1 MNRATSLALLG
12 TGIAAPFVSSRPAAA
27 QTPIPVR
34 IAAIGSGGQ
43 DEVPYAIQRYGLDKK
58 YGLAME
64 LIDFAVPGQQ
74 YTMLR
79 SDAIDIAA
87 GNFVDLL
94 RQRKAGNALQAFHS
108 FQTFSNIIVTK
119 PPSPI
124 KTFADLK
131 GKKIGEFGTAFLDWL
146 IIRAAGKKAYN
157 VDLEKDATLV
167 QGAPPLLNQFLA
179 RDDVDATLQFSTLT
193 FGPHLAGQQRVVTGI
208 PDLLKAAGFDPR
220 SFYLQWYVSE
230 KWTAANPGA
239 IERVDAMI
247 EEAYGKLRTDDSLW
261 PPLAQKVGMTDP
273 ALIATY
279 RDEARRIDDPPY
291 TPALIAPTQKLLDA
305 IVALTGPDAV
315 GVTTVD
321 PAAFLFPGHARK

>member
-1 MNRATSLALLG
+1 MTRSTSLALLG
-12 TGIAAPFVSSRPAAA
+12 AGVAAPLTWSRPAAA
-27 QTPIPVR
+27 QSPVPVR

-43 DEVPYAIQRYGLDKK
+43 DEVPYAIQRYELDKK
-58 YGLAME
+58 YGLAMQ
-64 LIDFAVPGQQ
+64 LVDFAVPGQQ

-79 SDAIDIAA
+79 SDSIDIAA
-87 GNFVDLL
+87 GNFIDLL
-94 RQRKAGNALQAFHS
+94 RQRKAGNALTAFHA

-119 PPSPI
+119 PQSPI

-193 FGPHLAGQQRVVTGI
+193 FGPRLAGQQRVVI
-208 PDLLKAAGFDPR
+208 EFPALLRAAGFDPR
-220 SFYLQWYVSE
+220 AFYLQWFASV
-230 KWTAANPGA
+230 KWIAANPGA
-239 IERVDAMI
+239 LARADAMM
-247 EEAYGKLRTDDSLW
+247 EEAYDKLRTDDSLW

-315 GVTTVD
+315 GVTVVD
-321 PAAFLFPGHARK
+321 PAAFVFPGHARR